1 MWKVKV
7 VRRIS
12 AIKIYDTID
21 RSAVKIHRRVFISC
35 CRAKACNF
43 SGLVNILFWNFPR
56 KTIPVERA
64 TQQWRSIRK
73 TTSCKKTPESPG
85 CSSSLTGQKKI
96 RSRQFKRFWN
106 WFGKSK
112 CPGSLLNLIVNF
124 HHEHFIVP
132 TSCPYLCMCSCFY
145 ITCHSL
151 QGKLL
156 GSFMGKQT
164 MLKSFYSLQQL
175 HKLQNHSPPPFFFV
189 KTSFKYSG
197 TSTDSHL
204 STTATSLQRPLNFVP
219 ADGPHTDGYL
229 NLSKTANSPQRQRPL
244 KRVPT
249 CHNNLSTTASFFS
262 D

>member
-1 MWKVKV
+1 MKV
-7 VRRIS
+7 VRRVS
-12 AIKIYDTID
+12 AINVYDTID

-56 KTIPVERA
+56 ETIPVERA

-124 HHEHFIVP
+124 QHEHFIVP
-132 TSCPYLCMCSCFY
+132 TSCPWVFEDALKEILLMHVQLLLNWVTFAPRKTPRLVHGKTNDAKIVLF
-145 ITCHSL
+145 IT
-151 QGKLL
+151 
-156 GSFMGKQT
+156 
-164 MLKSFYSLQQL
+164 
-175 HKLQNHSPPPFFFV
+175 
-189 KTSFKYSG
+189 
-197 TSTDSHL
+197 
-204 STTATSLQRPLNFVP
+204 TTR
-219 ADGPHTDGYL
+219 
-229 NLSKTANSPQRQRPL
+229 
-244 KRVPT
+244 
-249 CHNNLSTTASFFS
+249 
-262 D
+262 